1 MNSARDLKEQD
12 SFRLGNE
19 TLNSRLLLG
28 TGRYPSIE
36 VMLKCF
42 ERCRPAFVTVAMRR
56 LPQNDH
62 KNSDKKGS
70 KNQSF
75 FDMVSAYRCLPN
87 TAGCWTAKDA
97 VMTAQLA
104 REALSTSWIK
114 LEVIGDRETLLP
126 DGEQLLLA
134 ARELI
139 KDGFHVLPY
148 CLDDVVLC
156 RKLADMGCVAVMP
169 LAAPIGS
176 GLGIRNPHGL
186 AMIRRYCQVPI
197 IVDAG
202 LGTASDV
209 CLAMELGCDGVL
221 VDSAIA
227 LARNPV
233 MMAEAIAAAVTS
245 GRRAYLAGRMP
256 KRFSAQASTSFEGLI
271 TDT

>member
-1 MNSARDLKEQD
+1 MGDKEQD
-12 SFRLGNE
+12 IFRLGSE
-19 TLNSRLLLG
+19 ALSSRLFLG

-42 ERCRPAFVTVAMRR
+42 EVCRPAFVTVAMRR
-56 LPQNDH
+56 LPQSGN
-62 KNSDKKGS
+62 KKE
-70 KNQSF
+70 SF
-75 FDMVSAYRCLPN
+75 FDMVSEYRCLPN
-87 TAGCWTAKDA
+87 TAGCYTARDA

-104 REALSTSWIK
+104 REALSTSWVK
-114 LEVIGDRETLLP
+114 LEVIGDKETLLP
-126 DGEQLLLA
+126 DGEQLLQA
-134 ARELI
+134 AKELV

-186 AMIRRYCQVPI
+186 AMIRRYCDVPI

-227 LARNPV
+227 LARHPL
-233 MMAEAIAAAVTS
+233 MMAQAVHAAVTS

-256 KRFSAQASTSFEGLI
+256 KRFSASASTSFQGLM
-271 TDT
+271 DPQDS